1 MNANIFARNALRI
14 RLLLIAVATTTL
26 LAVYKTA
33 LGKYLMG
40 LNAATSDLYDAT
52 SKFSIAFFSLAGFT
66 LFYFLCAGVQKF
78 YNLAR
83 AGERIPE
90 GVLVRASRITKTVLK
105 FTLWVNFS
113 FYGVSSV
120 LMYFLN
126 YYGRVEFALGLRFGI
141 FNMATNFSTAFIASL
156 LQITF
161 MDYAL
166 DPAKKLLKVHYLK
179 PGDRDMRIRTR
190 LLLFTAATIV
200 YMACFIALPAFNRLD
215 EERGLREDVRRAL
228 LSRASKAD
236 ILKRFAAEFN
246 ASPVEEYTRNTTV
259 ITIGLFVIIMGS
271 SFMIFLEFNRRL
283 HDVRTSLGELTS
295 GEGDLSRR
303 LPITKYDEIGHLT
316 HNFNRFMQFLS
327 ELFSRVKQT
336 AFDVKKTTDQF
347 TASLSNAGAEI
358 EAMMGE
364 TQAVHATLEGQGAIN
379 DRMARSLD
387 TAFRSIESVRER
399 IGDQAAVIEQN
410 SASITQITENIHEV
424 HENTERAMRLTG
436 ELEGSSARGSDA
448 VNDTVEAVSDIA
460 AFSKEVKEAGE
471 IISSIAS
478 QTNILAM
485 NASIEAAHA
494 GGFGRGFAV
503 VADEVRKLAELASQS
518 AGEILAVMRSMDE
531 KITRTVDLAAQSGG
545 ELEKILDGMKRSA
558 DVVTQITH
566 AMSEQSSGAN
576 EIRKSFQHLLQAT
589 EELKTFIAT
598 QAQVSNDI
606 KRETDKFV
614 SHSQSITGSMRRL
627 LESDAKVKTEVSRV
641 LALASE
647 NSALVGALYDR
658 VMKFKIEDA
667 LEEI

>member
-1 MNANIFARNALRI
+1 MNANIFTRNALRI
-14 RLLLIAVATTTL
+14 RLLLIAVATTAL
-26 LAVYKTA
+26 LAIYKTA

-40 LNAATSDLYDAT
+40 LNSATSALYDVT

-66 LFYFLCAGVQKF
+66 LFYFLCSGVQTF

-83 AGERIPE
+83 AGEPIPE
-90 GVLVRASRITKTVLK
+90 GVLVRASRITTTVLN
-105 FTLWVNFS
+105 FTFWVNFS
-113 FYGVSSV
+113 FYGVSSL

-126 YYGRVEFALGLRFGI
+126 YYGKVEFFLGLRFGI
-141 FNMATNFSTAFIASL
+141 FNMVTNFSTAFVASL

-179 PGDRDMRIRTR
+179 PRDKDMRIRTR

-200 YMACFIALPAFNRLD
+200 YMACFIALPAFNKLD
-215 EERGLREDVRRAL
+215 EERNLREGIRRAL
-228 LSRASKAD
+228 QSEESKAD
-236 ILKRFAAEFN
+236 ILKRYDADFKAV
-246 ASPVEEYTRNTTV
+246 PIEEYTRYTTI

-283 HDVRTSLGELTS
+283 RDVSTNLNELTK

-347 TASLSNAGAEI
+347 TASLSNANAEI
-358 EAMMGE
+358 EAMMEE
-364 TQAVHATLEGQGAIN
+364 TQAVHVTLEGQGAIN
-379 DRMARSLD
+379 ARMARSLD
-387 TAFRSIESVRER
+387 TAFRSIEGVRER

-410 SASITQITENIHEV
+410 SASIIQITENIHEV

-436 ELEGSSARGSDA
+436 ELEESSARGSDA

-460 AFSKEVKEAGE
+460 AFSKDVKEAGE
-471 IISSIAS
+471 IISSIAN

-503 VADEVRKLAELASQS
+503 VADEIRKLAELASQS

-531 KITRTVDLAAQSGG
+531 KLTRTVDLAAQSGG

-558 DVVTQITH
+558 EVVTQITH

-576 EIRKSFQHLLQAT
+576 EIQKSFQHLLQAT
-589 EELKTFIAT
+589 EELTAFIAT
-598 QAQVSNDI
+598 QARVSNDI
-606 KRETDKFV
+606 KQETDKFV
-614 SHSQSITGSMRRL
+614 AHSQSITESIQRL
-627 LESDAKVKTEVSRV
+627 LASDAKVKTEVARV
-641 LALASE
+641 LSLAAA
-647 NSALVGALYDR
+647 NSGLVGALYDR
-658 VMKFKIEDA
+658 VMKFRIEDEI
-667 LEEI
+667 EEI